1 VLQEVQPKARQPFDA
16 KDSSNTSRE
25 ERTNDATAKVV
36 AKVCRESK
44 LHEEVGV
51 VIFVQ
56 LSST

>member
-16 KDSSNTSRE
+16 KDSSDTSRE

-36 AKVCRESK
+36 DKVCRDSK
-44 LHEEVGV
+44 IHEEERV

-56 LSST
+56 LSQT